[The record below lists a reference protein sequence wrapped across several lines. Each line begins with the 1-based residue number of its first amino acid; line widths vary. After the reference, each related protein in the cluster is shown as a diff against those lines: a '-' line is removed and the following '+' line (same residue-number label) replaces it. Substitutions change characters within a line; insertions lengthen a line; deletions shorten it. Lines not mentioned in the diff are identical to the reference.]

1 MMLAAIVAAAAKDSA
16 IFFVFMRITI
26 LYSEKSCNE
35 LNWVASYLRNAIIY
49 TLLTPELLLFAKESS

>member
-26 LYSEKSCNE
+26 LYSEKSCTE
-35 LNWVASYLRNAIIY
+35 LNVGRK
-49 TLLTPELLLFAKESS
+49 LFKECDNLHTANTGAAAFC